1 MRTDRIKVLL
11 VISIVLT
18 VLSGIL
24 TYFAAVESRK
34 QVDLVLHSHT
44 TLRQSSEILS
54 SVSRAE
60 SGARGYMLTWDSSF
74 LETFFEAKKKHVTQ
88 LQTLANLS
96 TDNKDQ
102 AKLVA
107 ETITPYVLYK
117 IEQLE
122 IVVSLARDEG
132 VQHAVDY
139 SYGRKPKLSL
149 SNLQSAI
156 TSFNGFEEKRLQERL
171 TSLNTILDRQNKI
184 RYISFFLIG
193 ITLVFAFQTIT
204 DKQKKNDE
212 LIATLNQSNSVLEQK
227 VKERTHELD
236 RKNSAMA
243 ELNAQLQQSV
253 EEIQSFYE
261 TLQLRNQKT
270 EDTLY
275 EVHDLYNN
283 APCGYHSLDVTGKFI
298 RMNDTEL
305 RWLGYTREEVLNT
318 LSFND
323 IITKDGQL
331 LFAKL
336 FPNFIKKGSI
346 QDIEY
351 EFKRKDG
358 TTFPVVINS
367 TVKYDDDGN
376 YLMGRTTVFDISRR
390 KDLELKLIKAND
402 ALIQLNV
409 EKNNFLSVA
418 AHDLK
423 SPLSIVIGLINLIKY
438 EKNLSPSQHE
448 YVGFIEQSCINMQ
461 RLIYNLLD
469 VNKIEQGGI
478 TLAPEK
484 IQVRDLLDAH
494 VKQFSESAAKKEITL
509 HINDLTNGK
518 HLHADK
524 DCLNRV
530 LENLISNALKF
541 SPKQKAVFIKASNY
555 DSVVRFE
562 IIDQGPGIRHDELSK
577 LFKRFERLSARPTGG
592 ESSSGLGLSIVKE
605 LVELM
610 KGSVHVESTINSGTS
625 FIVDLPA
632 N

>member
-18 VLSGIL
+18 ILSGIL

-60 SGARGYMLTWDSSF
+60 SGIRGYILTWDSSF
-74 LETFFEAKKKHVTQ
+74 LETFFEAKKFHVGQ
-88 LQTLANLS
+88 LEALASLS
-96 TDNKDQ
+96 IENKDQ
-102 AKLVA
+102 ATLVA

-122 IVVSLARDEG
+122 IVASLAREEG
-132 VQHAVDY
+132 VQSAVDY

-171 TSLNTILDRQNKI
+171 ASLNTILDRQNNI
-184 RYISFFLIG
+184 RYFSFFLIG
-193 ITLVFAFQTIT
+193 ITLVFAFRTIT
-204 DKQKKNDE
+204 EKQKKNDE
-212 LIATLNQSNSVLEQK
+212 LIKTLNQSNSVLEQK

-283 APCGYHSLDVTGKFI
+283 APCGYHSLDVNGKFI

-323 IITKDGQL
+323 IITKEGQL

-367 TVKYDDDGN
+367 TVKYDEDGN
-376 YLMGRTTVFDISRR
+376 YVMGRTTVFDISRR

-402 ALIQLNV
+402 ALIQLNA

-423 SPLSIVIGLINLIKY
+423 SPLSIVIGLVNLIKY
-438 EKNLSPSQHE
+438 EKNLSPSQIE
-448 YVGFIEQSCINMQ
+448 YIGFIEQSCINMQ

-469 VNKIEQGGI
+469 VNKIEHGGI

-509 HINDLTNGK
+509 HVKDLTNGK
-518 HLHADK
+518 HLYTDK

-541 SPKQKAVFIKASNY
+541 SPKQKAIFIQASND
-555 DSVVRFE
+555 DSVIRFE
-562 IIDQGPGIRHDELSK
+562 ITDQGPGIGKEEFNK
-577 LFKRFERLSARPTGG
+577 LFKRFQRLSARPTGG

-605 LVELM
+605 LVEMM
-610 KGSVHVESTINSGTS
+610 KGNVRVESSPNNGSS
-625 FIVDLPA
+625 FIVELPT